1 MALVKLKFDTN
12 SSTFISFKSS
22 NPMMDSLT
30 KIALKNVD
38 VLKSEGLLRDI
49 SEHNKM
55 SLKMK
60 KGMVWQVRNDLCVL
74 SFDSGDLL
82 SVASG
87 KIKYA
92 LPIFIEERK
101 NK

>member
-1 MALVKLKFDTN
+1 MALVKVKFDTTK
-12 SSTFISFKSS
+12 SKFVAFKAS
-22 NPMMDSLT
+22 NPMIESLE
-30 KIALKNVD
+30 KVALQNVT
-38 VLKSEGLLRDI
+38 VLKSEGLLRKI
-49 SEHNKM
+49 AENKM

-74 SFDSGDLL
+74 SFDSSDLL

-87 KIKYA
+87 KIQYA